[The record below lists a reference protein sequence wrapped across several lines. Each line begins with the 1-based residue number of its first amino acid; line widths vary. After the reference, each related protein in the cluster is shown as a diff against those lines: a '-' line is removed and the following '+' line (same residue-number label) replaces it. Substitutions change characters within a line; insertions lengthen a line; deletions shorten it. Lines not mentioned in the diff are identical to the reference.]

1 LCAVSTSADKLSFVE
16 VNSKIVKD
24 TAKDRDV
31 FVSMTIVITDTY
43 LFMLY
48 LCLYLP
54 TTGNWSI
61 LNQEIALLAA
71 IMGSLLK
78 RLNLTYLI

>member
-31 FVSMTIVITDTY
+31 FVSMTIAITDTY
-43 LFMLY
+43 LFMLIFTNY
-48 LCLYLP
+48 RELVYPQPGDSFACR
-54 TTGNWSI
+54 NHA
-61 LNQEIALLAA
+61 IAIEA
-71 IMGSLLK
+71 
-78 RLNLTYLI
+78 T